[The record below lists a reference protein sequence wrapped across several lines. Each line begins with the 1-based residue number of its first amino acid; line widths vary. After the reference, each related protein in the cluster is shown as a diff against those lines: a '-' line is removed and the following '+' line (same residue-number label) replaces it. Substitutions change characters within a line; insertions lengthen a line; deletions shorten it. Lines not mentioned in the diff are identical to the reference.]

1 MAIGLQNLTEG
12 TKNPLSEYNTA
23 FRRLQMWRRMTPVT
37 DLPTQQSPTPAEPS
51 TLQFETNVDNG
62 TSTRLDSTLENP
74 KSAAE
79 KTDTQ
84 TLTEDPQFMEFEA
97 SEENIENLAGLLDDF
112 YNDETLPRLS
122 KLDVAFEMD
131 EVEIIE
137 DEPWDDNDSDSDV
150 DSGASDDER
159 EWRSVW

>member
-1 MAIGLQNLTEG
+1 
-12 TKNPLSEYNTA
+12 
-23 FRRLQMWRRMTPVT
+23 MTPVT
-37 DLPTQQSPTPAEPS
+37 DLPTQQSPRPAEPS
-51 TLQFETNVDNG
+51 TLQFETNVDYG
-62 TSTRLDSTLENP
+62 ASTRLDSTLENP
-74 KSAAE
+74 KSTAE
-79 KTDTQ
+79 NTDTQ
-84 TLTEDPQFMEFEA
+84 TLTEDPQFMEGEA
-97 SEENIENLAGLLDDF
+97 SEENLKNLAGMLDDF

-159 EWRSVW
+159 E